1 MRIILFIENTVNL
14 AQYDLRQ
21 YCTRNPIVRKHT
33 DSIELDISTD
43 SPSLFIKIMKFRVCF
58 LRIRKIAKTEE
69 YLPLNRDKVLR
80 RKNDMLKTASCLF
93 DEERYWEAH
102 MLLEDLWKCVY
113 GSERSCIQDVIHLA
127 VAMIKFQMNQK
138 ETAKIVYERTVNRIG
153 DARKAGSEHLE
164 IPGKFEYPLR
174 LRAAEN

>member
-43 SPSLFIKIMKFRVCF
+43 SPSLFIKIMKIRVCF

-164 IPGKFEYPLR
+164 IPGKFEYPFR